1 MARVFRSRRQSTPF
15 TDLNVT
21 NLVDVGFVLLI
32 IFMITTPLV
41 EQSIDVDLP
50 VEAQKEQK
58 KEPEKTEVIGIDSR
72 GQIFWGDRQVSKDQL
87 QTLLESAAEK
97 PVQPIISLRAD
108 KSLDYQSV
116 IDVLGLI
123 EKAGLT
129 KLSIDTQVG
138 GGEDAPVRK
147 KKR

>member
-1 MARVFRSRRQSTPF
+1 MTTF
-15 TDLNVT
+15 TELNVT

-50 VEAQKEQK
+50 VESQKEQPK
-58 KEPEKTEVIGIDSR
+58 KEPEKTEVIGIDAR
-72 GQIFWGDRQVSKDQL
+72 GNIFWGDRQVNRDQL
-87 QTLLESAAEK
+87 QSLLDEAAGR

-116 IDVLGLI
+116 IDVLAQI

-129 KLSIDTQVG
+129 KLNIDTQVG
-138 GGEDAPVRK
+138 GGDETPAPRK
-147 KKR
+147 KRK

>member
-1 MARVFRSRRQSTPF
+1 MARVFRKRRQSAAF
-15 TDLNVT
+15 SELNVT
-21 NLVDVGFVLLI
+21 NLVDIGFTLLI

-50 VEAQKEQK
+50 VESQKEQK

-72 GQIFWGDRQVSKDQL
+72 GKIFWGDREVTKEQL
-87 QTLLESAAEK
+87 QALLDDASTK

-116 IDVLGLI
+116 IDVLGQI
-123 EKAGLT
+123 EQAGLT

-138 GGEDAPVRK
+138 GGETTPVRK
-147 KKR
+147 KKK